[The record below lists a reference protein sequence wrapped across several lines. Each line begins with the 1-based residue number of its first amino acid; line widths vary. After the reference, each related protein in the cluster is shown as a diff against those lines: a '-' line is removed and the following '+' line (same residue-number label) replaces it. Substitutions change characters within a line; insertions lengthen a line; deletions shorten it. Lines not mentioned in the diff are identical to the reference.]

1 MGGPQVTNAVSILRH
16 GQNDWMI
23 SGTSRTSET
32 SMWELGR
39 FIQMYRQSFQIMFYL
54 PNKKPRSRIWWK
66 IMGTILFPMTWLF
79 GLVELHHWDERW
91 NMFSLL
97 FKCPKR
103 WLKQFEIADAIFQTN
118 FCWTRKHD
126 FEQGMV
132 LICIVIFWFSNC
144 KWFFFW
150 NISHF
155 CLFTIF
161 DG

>member
-1 MGGPQVTNAVSILRH
+1 
-16 GQNDWMI
+16 
-23 SGTSRTSET
+23 
-32 SMWELGR
+32 
-39 FIQMYRQSFQIMFYL
+39 
-54 PNKKPRSRIWWK
+54 
-66 IMGTILFPMTWLF
+66 
-79 GLVELHHWDERW
+79 LVELHHWDERW

-144 KWFFFW
+144 KWFCFFGTFP
-150 NISHF
+150 IFVYSPYLMVKSPF
-155 CLFTIF
+155 SLFDFYSFFGSFPTFMMQFVWWLNHGKSIWF
-161 DG
+161 TLKQTKMSKLTKKNDILVCFLEGYW